1 MSPEKDAYLCEKY
14 PEIFVNRNSDIKE
27 SCMAW
32 GFEIND
38 GWFHIIDNA
47 CSLIQSHI
55 KWKNQQHE
63 KDIKYNLA
71 VEKAKAGDMT
81 DLYTVLFVKDSS
93 DINSWQQEQIDEA
106 LNGNGREVSDL
117 VEQLTAD
124 QIKEKFGTLRFYT
137 TGGDDYT
144 DGVVRMAEAMSGVTC
159 ETCGKPGT
167 TGGKGWIKTAC
178 EEHAK

>member
-14 PEIFVNRNSDIKE
+14 PKIFVNRTATPME
-27 SCMAW
+27 SCMSW

-38 GWFHIIDNA
+38 GWFQLINHA

-55 KWKNQQHE
+55 DWKNQQHE

-71 VEKAKAGDMT
+71 VGKAKTGDLSS
-81 DLYTVLFVKDSS
+81 LYEAMSIKNPDNLSG
-93 DINSWQQEQIDEA
+93 WQQEQVNKA
-106 LNGNGREVSDL
+106 LAGELRQVSDEIPQL
-117 VEQLTAD
+117 VAD

-137 TGGDDYT
+137 SGGDDYT
-144 DGVVRMAEAMSGVTC
+144 DGVVRMAESLSCVTC
-159 ETCGKPGT
+159 EVCGKPGMT
-167 TGGKGWIKTAC
+167 TGKGWIKTTC